1 MVVISLNFSDP
12 YRGEKMGE
20 NINTVHF
27 LAKLREVTAD
37 FEKCMNAN
45 PDPGPVFFFFGKFNS
60 GQMFR

>member
-1 MVVISLNFSDP
+1 
-12 YRGEKMGE
+12 MGE

>member
-45 PDPGPVFFFFGKFNS
+45 PDPGPVFCKI
-60 GQMFR
+60 